1 MVFSQAADYLEP
13 LSKGGPFFLTVDSYD
28 PHEPWDPPE
37 SYVKMYDDEP
47 YNLKEPF
54 SVIYGPSSYLLP
66 RELERMKARYSA
78 EVTMMDRWLGRFLDK
93 MDELGLFENTLLI
106 LLSDHGVAHGEHG
119 YTGKPD
125 NVLWP
130 EVTDIPFYM
139 RHPEGKG
146 AGQKSDYY
154 ASTHDVAPTI
164 LGALGIEPSQELD
177 GQDLSVMLGDGEPE
191 ARPHFSIGYNDHVW
205 ARDDRYVMFST
216 NQGADAKLYDL
227 HQDPGMHNNLA
238 GVEPNRVKRMFEG
251 YILRDAGGPLPTYD
265 YGTAAR

>member
-1 MVFSQAADYLEP
+1 
-13 LSKGGPFFLTVDSYD
+13 
-28 PHEPWDPPE
+28 
-37 SYVKMYDDEP
+37 
-47 YNLKEPF
+47 
-54 SVIYGPSSYLLP
+54 
-66 RELERMKARYSA
+66 MKARYSA

-93 MDELGLFENTLLI
+93 MEELNLFDNTLLI

-130 EVTDIPFYM
+130 EVTDIPFYI

-146 AGQKSDYY
+146 AGQRSDYY

-164 LGALGIEPSQELD
+164 LGFLGIEPPQPLD
-177 GQDLSVMLGDGEPE
+177 GQDLSVMLEGGEPE

-205 ARDDRYVMFST
+205 GRDDRYVMFST
-216 NQGADAKLYDL
+216 NQGADARLYDVE
-227 HQDPGMHNNLA
+227 QDPGMHNDIA
-238 GVEPNRVKRMFEG
+238 GVEPNIVKRMFEG

-265 YGTAAR
+265 YGTAAG